1 MFFFAE
7 APKPSKA
14 VSSVKYDFQPLK
26 YPYREDEQINLY
38 LRLKRYL
45 NCVKNVST
53 WSFPKYLGRIDEL
66 QPVNFSFNKIGA
78 KLF

>member
-1 MFFFAE
+1 MTCFMAVGEMYYCTSLKMFFFAE
-7 APKPSKA
+7 ALKPSKA
-14 VSSVKYDFQPLK
+14 VSSVKYDFIPLK

-53 WSFPKYLGRIDEL
+53 
-66 QPVNFSFNKIGA
+66 
-78 KLF
+78 